1 MRIRIQDQKEG
12 RQPVG
17 ITLQRRDF
25 RAQYGNCTQGLFIFQ
40 NPRRIPKDQP
50 CINVGQELSTE
61 LSKIPPDERSIRAS
75 VCLADIVASYKAA
88 TLEHIEVLFTPS
100 LRLDDIEA
108 IRAAC
113 RNRKL
118 CVAWPGIIQDNTL
131 TYATPDSPEYYQA
144 DIARYTDT
152 YIITD

>member
-50 CINVGQELSTE
+50 CINVGQELSTA

-100 LRLDDIEA
+100 LRLDAIEA

-118 CVAWPGIIQDNTL
+118 CIAWPGIIQDNTL